1 MSEHHDEHGHGHGHW
16 PQEEDRIDTRRI
28 VTVGVVSLLVFAVG
42 IVWTTRVQR
51 DMNDGSLR
59 NEIVQPVRKAG
70 QVEVGNVFQP
80 MFLDTPLAADWIEE
94 KRQRLNSLGWADP
107 EHQQVH
113 IPIDRAMKLVI
124 EKGKL

>member
-70 QVEVGNVFQP
+70 QVEIGNVFQP

-107 EHQQVH
+107 ERQQVH